1 MTQQL
6 RQAETPQAQ
15 ALPAG
20 GPQAKARIATI
31 LLDRAAGSQASIT
44 AIAVLY
50 RLVCDTWWNAKL
62 GSWAVEASH
71 EKIAIRLGS
80 VVCPRTVKRA
90 VDELLSIGVIVLR
103 RGSGRQPTLY
113 ILQEG
118 CHQCHPRGDTHVT
131 PGVTPVSPPFSV
143 LVQDQNT
150 AAALRSDRFAP
161 TTKPSPSRP
170 RQDAAAAASLFASQE
185 TPAEPS
191 PAPLRLAEIDEAE
204 LRGRVAWLSVRP
216 NWLADDQGWILPSA
230 IAPLASRARSIAEL
244 HAAIVQGWQSRTRL
258 RNPVYPIIAAIE
270 QHLLRGE
277 AETLEAKLAEALW
290 RARQG
295 ERAIA
300 ERGIRDTAAI
310 AKMRLEHDPHALLAR
325 EDAFYKAAGATVP
338 GFTPGDQSDIKPAA
352 ASAIAPVAALGGTDA
367 QGAAIAPACP
377 GRPEGPLGSLYD
389 LAGAVRFDRDLR
401 AAVRIDAGAMVL
413 LGSPAAQEVLMKR
426 YGQQLA
432 AVAAEHGLSF
442 TPPQN
447 RTAASPLAIAA
458 ARDQAA
464 AMRRMQEH
472 RS

>member
-6 RQAETPQAQ
+6 QKAETPQT
-15 ALPAG
+15 PAG
-20 GPQAKARIATI
+20 GPLAKARIATI

-50 RLVCDTWWNAKL
+50 RLVCDTWWNARI

-80 VVCPRTVKRA
+80 VVSTRTVKRA

-113 ILQEG
+113 ILNEG
-118 CHQCHPRGDTHVT
+118 CHACHPRGDTHVT

-150 AAALRSDRFAP
+150 AAALRSDRFGP
-161 TTKPSPSRP
+161 STKPSPSRP

-185 TPAEPS
+185 TPAAASSE
-191 PAPLRLAEIDEAE
+191 PLRLAQLDEAE

-216 NWLADDQGWILPSA
+216 NWLAEDQGWILPSA
-230 IAPLASRARSIAEL
+230 TESLCRQARSLAEL

-270 QHLLRGE
+270 QHLLRTD
-277 AETLEAKLAEALW
+277 AQTLDAKLAEALR
-290 RARQG
+290 RARNG
-295 ERAIA
+295 ERSIV
-300 ERGIRDTAAI
+300 ERGIRDAAAV

-325 EDAFYKAAGATVP
+325 EAAFLQAAGPAHA
-338 GFTPGDQSDIKPAA
+338 GFTPGDQPDIEPAA
-352 ASAIAPVAALGGTDA
+352 APTIVQEFEHARPTVETPTAA
-367 QGAAIAPACP
+367 AASPA
-377 GRPEGPLGSLYD
+377 RPEGPLGSLYD
-389 LAGAVRFDRDLR
+389 LAGPARFDRDLR
-401 AAVRIDAGAMVL
+401 AAVRLDAGALVL
-413 LGSPAAQEVLMKR
+413 LGSPAAQEVLMRR

-432 AVAAEHGLSF
+432 AVATQHGLMF
-442 TPPQN
+442 TPTQTRP
-447 RTAASPLAIAA
+447 AASPVAIAA

-464 AMRRMQEH
+464 AMRRMQET
-472 RS
+472 R